1 MRECPQTP
9 LEDLGFRTV
18 ESVERDLAW
27 DGCRN
32 VRDLGGLPVGDGGT
46 TPLGR
51 VVRSDNPSRLTAVG
65 WERLRA
71 AGVRTVI
78 TLRTLGTTDDEPDRA
93 MVPGDVLIERVVL
106 EDATDPEF
114 RRRCIETGVWM
125 TPLEWAEMLRY
136 WPERCAAAVAAV
148 AHARDGGVVIS
159 CGIGRDRT
167 GLVAF
172 LLQAIAGVTAEAI
185 AQDWSHSIGRLV
197 GDPLAGD
204 MPVSQI
210 LERAGSTVDA
220 AARSALDMDVESR
233 LREGGLSAADL
244 ASVRNRLLG

>member
-1 MRECPQTP
+1 MGPV
-9 LEDLGFRTV
+9 D
-18 ESVERDLAW
+18 RDLAW

-32 VRDLGGLPVGDGGT
+32 VRDLGGLPMGDGGT
-46 TPLGR
+46 TLFGR
-51 VVRSDNPSRLTAVG
+51 VVRSDNPSRLTTVG
-65 WERLRA
+65 WEGLRA

-78 TLRTLGTTDDEPDRA
+78 TLRTLGTTDDEPDPA
-93 MVPGDVLIERVVL
+93 MVPDVVVIERVDL

-114 RRRCIETGVWM
+114 RRRCIDTGVWM
-125 TPLEWAEMLRY
+125 TPLEWSEMLRY

-148 AHARDGGVVIS
+148 ARARDGGVVIS

-172 LLQAIAGVTAEAI
+172 LLQAVVGVTAEAI

-197 GDPLAGD
+197 GDPLAGE
-204 MPVSQI
+204 MPASQV
-210 LERAGSTVDA
+210 LEREGSTVEA
-220 AARSALDMDVESR
+220 AVRSALDLDVESR

-244 ASVRNRLLG
+244 ASVRNRLVG